1 MFTFVDV
8 DVDVQFAR
16 NSGISL
22 WRFQLLGHFDAVT
35 LCRCRRRRVGS
46 VDVVVLFHRRPRFFF
61 RSSRSSS
68 SRAGAGA
75 SSLETTTTS
84 SSSKQSGRRRRR
96 RARTKSRRCASH
108 HRIVASTC
116 AARSCAFYMYI
127 CARVRACVRVVF
139 SRANSCRREE
149 IFVLIFFFW
158 RSRVRTLAR
167 LLAIRVDP
175 KRRRRMRERTRER
188 ETRSRRLRGSF
199 LFVFARRKT
208 RGSKFFSFFWI

>member
-35 LCRCRRRRVGS
+35 TLCRCRRRRVGS

-61 RSSRSSS
+61 FRRSRSSRSSSS

-96 RARTKSRRCASH
+96 RARTKSRRRASH

-116 AARSCAFYMYI
+116 AARSCAFYMCI
-127 CARVRACVRVVF
+127 CMYRKRARVRVLFFLARIRVVG
-139 SRANSCRREE
+139 RRY
-149 IFVLIFFFW
+149 
-158 RSRVRTLAR
+158 
-167 LLAIRVDP
+167 
-175 KRRRRMRERTRER
+175 
-188 ETRSRRLRGSF
+188 SF
-199 LFVFARRKT
+199 
-208 RGSKFFSFFWI
+208 

>member
-35 LCRCRRRRVGS
+35 TLCRCRRRRVGS

-61 RSSRSSS
+61 FRRSRSSRSSS

-75 SSLETTTTS
+75 SSLETTTSS

-96 RARTKSRRCASH
+96 RARTKSRRRASH

-116 AARSCAFYMYI
+116 AARSCAFYVYM
-127 CARVRACVRVVF
+127 CARVRACVLFFLARIRVVG
-139 SRANSCRREE
+139 RY
-149 IFVLIFFFW
+149 
-158 RSRVRTLAR
+158 
-167 LLAIRVDP
+167 
-175 KRRRRMRERTRER
+175 
-188 ETRSRRLRGSF
+188 SF
-199 LFVFARRKT
+199 
-208 RGSKFFSFFWI
+208 

>member
-61 RSSRSSS
+61 FRRSRSSRSSS

-84 SSSKQSGRRRRR
+84 SSKQSGRRRRR
-96 RARTKSRRCASH
+96 RARTKSRRRASH

-116 AARSCAFYMYI
+116 AARSCAFYMYM
-127 CARVRACVRVVF
+127 CARACVRVCCLF
-139 SRANSCRREE
+139 
-149 IFVLIFFFW
+149 
-158 RSRVRTLAR
+158 LAR
-167 LLAIRVDP
+167 IRVVG
-175 KRRRRMRERTRER
+175 RRY
-188 ETRSRRLRGSF
+188 SF
-199 LFVFARRKT
+199 
-208 RGSKFFSFFWI
+208 